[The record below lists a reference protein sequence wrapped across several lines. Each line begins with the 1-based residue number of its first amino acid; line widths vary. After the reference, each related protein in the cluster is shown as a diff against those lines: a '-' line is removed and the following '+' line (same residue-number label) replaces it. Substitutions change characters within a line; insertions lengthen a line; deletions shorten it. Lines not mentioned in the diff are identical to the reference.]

1 MHGPRGHVPDGL
13 ASAYP
18 VGMEHRVTLA
28 DVARTAGVSLATAS
42 RAFNG
47 STKRTVG
54 AALRE
59 RVLAAAADLNYA
71 PDGIA
76 QAMARGHT
84 ASLGLVVHD
93 ITDPYFSAIAA
104 GVTAAA
110 RRARLAVTLATTDF
124 DPAREAALVDLLQG
138 QRVRAIVLAGGRLT
152 DEDGNAELRG
162 ALAHYVALGG
172 QVAAIGQ
179 PTLGVNTVVV
189 ANHDAA
195 SDLARALHGYG
206 YRRFAVLAGL
216 QGQLTA
222 NDRRDGFL
230 SGLRSCGVM
239 VDPGAIIT
247 CAFTRDG
254 GYDGVNR
261 LIEAGTDAEVVFA
274 VNDVMAVGAMAGIRD
289 LGMVVPRDMAVAGF
303 DDIATLRDV
312 TPGLSTIHIPLVA
325 MGSTATDLALSAP
338 GASPRLVT
346 IKGTVILRGST
357 PRLPIGS

>member
-1 MHGPRGHVPDGL
+1 M
-13 ASAYP
+13 
-18 VGMEHRVTLA
+18 TLA

-47 STKRTVG
+47 SAKRTVG

-93 ITDPYFSAIAA
+93 IADPYFSAIAV

-110 RRARLAVTLATTDF
+110 RRAQCAVTLVTTDF
-124 DPAREAALVDLLQG
+124 DPAREPALIELLQV
-138 QRVRAIVLAGGRLT
+138 QRVRAIVLAGGGLT
-152 DEDGNAELRG
+152 NEDGNAELRST
-162 ALAHYVALGG
+162 LARYVALGG

-179 PTLGVNTVVV
+179 PTLGFNTVVV
-189 ANHDAA
+189 ANHAAA
-195 SDLARALHGYG
+195 SDLALALHGYG

-230 SGLRSCGVM
+230 SGLQSCGVT
-239 VDPGAIIT
+239 VDPDAIIS

-254 GYDGVNR
+254 GYHGVKR
-261 LIEAGTDAEVVFA
+261 LIEAGTDAQLVFA
-274 VNDVMAVGAMAGIRD
+274 VTDVMAVGAMAAIRD
-289 LGMVVPRDMAVAGF
+289 LGMVVPRDIAVAGF
-303 DDIATLRDV
+303 DDIPTLRDV
-312 TPGLSTIHIPLVA
+312 APGLSTVHIPLVE
-325 MGSTATDLALSAP
+325 MGSIATDLA
-338 GASPRLVT
+338 
-346 IKGTVILRGST
+346 
-357 PRLPIGS
+357 IGRAHV